1 MLPLMIRNSIVHR
14 SASVL
19 PKSDQK
25 KLISIILLQILL
37 GGLDLLGVA
46 FVGILGALA
55 VNGIQSKEPGNR
67 VSQVLDLLQV
77 ADRSFQFQVSVVGAI
92 AALTLITKTLTS
104 VYFSRKTMFFLSRRG
119 AYISS
124 TLLGKFLTQPLIQV
138 QLRKTSET
146 LYTLTHGV
154 TAVTL
159 GILSLSLNCIADISL
174 LLVMCIGLFLIDPV
188 MALCTFLVF
197 GAIGFCLYR
206 ILSVRAR
213 HLGFLETQ
221 LNIET
226 NSKVIEVLNSYREI
240 VVKNRRSFY
249 SSRIGKIRFK
259 LADTQA
265 EMYFMP
271 SIGKYVIESSMV
283 LGGLL
288 LAGVMFMREDA
299 TRAVGILSLF
309 LAAGSRIAP
318 AILRIQ
324 QNAIQ
329 IRSNIGTATPTLDLI
344 EELKGVVL
352 INETDKGPSFSH
364 PGFDPK
370 ASLRDVSFTYPDR
383 TQPALSEINLEILP
397 GEALAIVGPSGA
409 GKTTLVD
416 VLLGVIEPNHG
427 RAEVSGV
434 APADAITKY
443 PGAIAYVPQDA
454 VIIDASIRENV
465 AMGYDFSPEYE
476 GNVLNALK
484 SAQFKLEEGSGHL
497 TLDTEVGE
505 RGSNL
510 SGGQRQRLGIARA
523 LFTAPTFLVLDEAT
537 SALDGQ
543 TEAEFAAAISE
554 LKGKATV
561 VTVAHRL
568 STVRASDRVVYMNDG
583 KVLAVGTFEQV
594 RSQIPDFDI
603 QAKLMG
609 L

>member
-37 GGLDLLGVA
+37 GGLDLVGVA
-46 FVGILGALA
+46 FVGVLGALA
-55 VNGIQSKEPGNR
+55 VNGIQSKQPGNR
-67 VSQVLDLLQV
+67 VSQVLGLLQIG
-77 ADRSFQFQVSVVGAI
+77 DRNFQFQVSVIGAI
-92 AALTLITKTLTS
+92 AAITLITKTLAS

-119 AYISS
+119 GYISS

-138 QLRKTSET
+138 QLRKSSET

-154 TAVTL
+154 SAVTL

-174 LLVMCIGLFLIDPV
+174 LLVMSIGLFLIDPI

-249 SSRIGKIRFK
+249 ANRIGKIRFE

-271 SIGKYVIESSMV
+271 NIGKYVIESSMV

-288 LAGVMFMREDA
+288 LAGIMFMREDA

-344 EELKGVVL
+344 EELKRVEL
-352 INETDKGPSFSH
+352 LNEADNGPSFSH
-364 PGFDPK
+364 AGFIPK
-370 ASLRDVSFTYPDR
+370 VFLKDVSFTYPER
-383 TQPALSEINLEILP
+383 ENPALKEINLDIHP

-427 RAEVSGV
+427 RVEVSGL
-434 APADAITKY
+434 APAEAITKY
-443 PGAIAYVPQDA
+443 AGAIAYVPQDV
-454 VIIDASIRENV
+454 VIIDASIKENV
-465 AMGYDFSPEYE
+465 AMGFDFKPEYE
-476 GNVLNALK
+476 GNVLNALR
-484 SAQFKLEEGSGHL
+484 SAQFKLEEGSIHL
-497 TLDTEVGE
+497 TLDSEVGE
-505 RGSNL
+505 RGTNL

-523 LFTAPTFLVLDEAT
+523 LFTMPKLLVLDEAT
-537 SALDGQ
+537 SSLDGQ
-543 TEAEFAAAISE
+543 TEAAFAAAISG
-554 LKGKATV
+554 LKGKTTV
-561 VTVAHRL
+561 VTIAHRL
-568 STVRASDRVVYMNDG
+568 STVRASDRVVYMENG
-583 KVLAVGTFEQV
+583 RVLAIGTFEEV
-594 RSQIPDFDI
+594 RGLIPDFDA